1 MKQLLKF
8 LLYSNRNVRVIKPGT
23 HAVLD
28 YVTAGYFFALTGYF
42 WGRHRRAAV
51 TAMINGIEV
60 LGLSLF
66 TDYPGGVKRVIPFE
80 THGKIDLV
88 QAATAAGLPLLLGF
102 ANDSEAM
109 FFEGQCG
116 NELLVVSLTDWESG
130 TMEKEKAEEWGWDR
144 RFAS

>member
-1 MKQLLKF
+1 MKQFLQF
-8 LLYSNRNVRVIKPGT
+8 LLYSNRKVRVINPT
-23 HAVLD
+23 AHAVLD
-28 YVTAGYFFALTGYF
+28 YLTAGYFFALTGYY

-102 ANDSEAM
+102 VNDPEAL

-116 NELLVVSLTDWESG
+116 NELMVVSLTDWESG
-130 TMEKEKAEEWGWDR
+130 TREGEAYGWEWHA
-144 RFAS
+144 AS